1 MTALLQKYRR
11 TGHRPTLAE
20 KIEAERD
27 AEALRGM
34 LRRLQRDGE
43 LTDEIRELIYR
54 RRQALEARNG

>member
-1 MTALLQKYRR
+1 MTALLQEYRR
-11 TGHRPTLAE
+11 TGRRPTLAE

-54 RRQALEARNG
+54 RQQALEARNG